1 MQRVEGLEFA
11 SVSTATGLSAYHA
24 ADRFGF
30 RLCATDERAVLDD
43 PAVNLVVIATRH
55 NLHARQVLAALDR
68 GKHVFC
74 EKPLALDETEL
85 RAIIAAYVTRRQG
98 TLLGVGF
105 NRRFAPMAIQMK
117 GFLAHMQDP
126 LAMHYR
132 VNAGYLPAD
141 HWVHDPEQGGGRIIG
156 EVCHFVDFLTFLAGA
171 VPVRVQA
178 HALPNE
184 GRFRDDNVLIMLEFS
199 NGSLGSISYVANGDR
214 SFSKE
219 RVEVFGGGS
228 VAVLD
233 DFRSL
238 ELVRSGRTRGVTAH
252 LRQDKGYRGEWEAFV
267 AAAREGGSNLPIPFH
282 ELVSTTLTTCRI
294 VDSLQTGE
302 PTHVDS
308 ASFLAAATG

>member
-1 MQRVEGLEFA
+1 
-11 SVSTATGLSAYHA
+11 
-24 ADRFGF
+24 
-30 RLCATDERAVLDD
+30 
-43 PAVNLVVIATRH
+43 
-55 NLHARQVLAALDR
+55 
-68 GKHVFC
+68 
-74 EKPLALDETEL
+74 
-85 RAIIAAYVTRRQG
+85 
-98 TLLGVGF
+98 
-105 NRRFAPMAIQMK
+105 
-117 GFLAHMQDP
+117 
-126 LAMHYR
+126 
-132 VNAGYLPAD
+132 
-141 HWVHDPEQGGGRIIG
+141 
-156 EVCHFVDFLTFLAGA
+156 VDFLTFLAGA